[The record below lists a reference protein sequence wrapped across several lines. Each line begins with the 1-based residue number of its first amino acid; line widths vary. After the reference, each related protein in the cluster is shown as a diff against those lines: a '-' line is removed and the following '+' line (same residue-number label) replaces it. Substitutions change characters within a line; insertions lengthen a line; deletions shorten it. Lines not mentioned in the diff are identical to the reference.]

1 MLDARRECPGRRNKT
16 RSDSRDIGGKIDEG
30 AVPVAVPVIN
40 ADVVLTGVVLLLV
53 IKQSSDWYS
62 AVDGS

>member
-30 AVPVAVPVIN
+30 AVPVIN